1 MQYRPVGFNNN
12 DLDVAQPNEIT
23 PMKTET
29 LLPLITVFPRAV
41 ALAVGHLKE
50 HLHYQYARAYPGL
63 DEIIRLVI
71 DEEESRAWDLSAF
84 PHLFLPDLV
93 EAHLAQLGLHPTET
107 RGEGFPVSTTV
118 QEHVLA
124 AAC

>member
-1 MQYRPVGFNNN
+1 M
-12 DLDVAQPNEIT
+12 
-23 PMKTET
+23 
-29 LLPLITVFPRAV
+29 
-41 ALAVGHLKE
+41 AVGRLKE
-50 HLHYQYARAYPGL
+50 HLLNQYARAYPGL

-93 EAHLAQLGLHPTET
+93 EAHLAQLGLEPAGANADRFAE
-107 RGEGFPVSTTV
+107 STTV
-118 QEHVLA
+118 SEPLLA

>member
-1 MQYRPVGFNNN
+1 
-12 DLDVAQPNEIT
+12 
-23 PMKTET
+23 MKTET
-29 LLPLITVFPRAV
+29 LLPAITVFPRAV
-41 ALAVGHLKE
+41 ALAVTDLKE
-50 HLHYQYARAYPGL
+50 HLHGEYARAYPGL

-93 EAHLAQLGLHPTET
+93 EAHLAKLGLDPAGT
-107 RGEGFPVSTTV
+107 RHEDFPVPAAGREPT
-118 QEHVLA
+118 LA

>member
-1 MQYRPVGFNNN
+1 
-12 DLDVAQPNEIT
+12 
-23 PMKTET
+23 MKTEM
-29 LLPLITVFPRAV
+29 LLPPITVFPKVV

-50 HLHYQYARAYPGL
+50 HLLNHYARAYPGL

-84 PHLFLPDLV
+84 PHLILPDLV
-93 EAHLAQLGLHPTET
+93 EAHLAKLGLHPA
-107 RGEGFPVSTTV
+107 RANSDGFPGSTSV
-118 QEHVLA
+118 PEPFLA

>member
-1 MQYRPVGFNNN
+1 
-12 DLDVAQPNEIT
+12 
-23 PMKTET
+23 MKTEIS
-29 LLPLITVFPRAV
+29 LPPITVFPRDV
-41 ALAVGHLKE
+41 ALAVRHLKE
-50 HLHYQYARAYPGL
+50 HLHHEYARAYPGL

-93 EAHLAQLGLHPTET
+93 EAHLAKLGLDPAGTDHANLPD
-107 RGEGFPVSTTV
+107 STPPS
-118 QEHVLA
+118 VLA

>member
-1 MQYRPVGFNNN
+1 
-12 DLDVAQPNEIT
+12 
-23 PMKTET
+23 MKTET
-29 LLPLITVFPRAV
+29 ILPSITVFPRAV

-50 HLHYQYARAYPGL
+50 HLQHDYARAYPGL

-93 EAHLAQLGLHPTET
+93 EAHLEQLGLHPAGTSAANL
-107 RGEGFPVSTTV
+107 PLATTGPE
-118 QEHVLA
+118 QVLA

>member
-1 MQYRPVGFNNN
+1 MSETVR
-12 DLDVAQPNEIT
+12 IT

-29 LLPLITVFPRAV
+29 LLPSIAVFPRAV
-41 ALAVGHLKE
+41 ALAIGDLKE
-50 HLHYQYARAYPGL
+50 HLHHAYAQTYPGL

-71 DEEESRAWDLSAF
+71 DEEESRAWGLSAF

-93 EAHLAQLGLHPTET
+93 EAHLEQLGLHPD
-107 RGEGFPVSTTV
+107 EGLRVSRLM
-118 QEHVLA
+118 QEHAWA